1 MIYIDSDVI
10 FFFKQKTAYEM
21 RISDWSSDVCS
32 SDLGSNRVCI
42 FKIIALI
49 IGRYAGP
56 FDPCQIFLI
65 RLLVGNIG
73 KFDQG
78 RNFLA
83 TLGQI
88 DRHRLRTDIRRTRQ
102 NRIRRAEQK
111 PARGDREQFSP
122 SHHRSHSPNTTSI
135 APMIAVVSASMWPFA
150 IMSIERKSTRLNS
163 SH

>member
-1 MIYIDSDVI
+1 
-10 FFFKQKTAYEM
+10 M

-32 SDLGSNRVCI
+32 SDL
-42 FKIIALI
+42 
-49 IGRYAGP
+49 
-56 FDPCQIFLI
+56 
-65 RLLVGNIG
+65 IG

-135 APMIAVVSASMWPFA
+135 APMIAVVSARMCLLALMSLLCVCENAGAQILQVYGVVVLSLTSAAAHTSALLTLVRIATA
-150 IMSIERKSTRLNS
+150 IFCVKK
-163 SH
+163 